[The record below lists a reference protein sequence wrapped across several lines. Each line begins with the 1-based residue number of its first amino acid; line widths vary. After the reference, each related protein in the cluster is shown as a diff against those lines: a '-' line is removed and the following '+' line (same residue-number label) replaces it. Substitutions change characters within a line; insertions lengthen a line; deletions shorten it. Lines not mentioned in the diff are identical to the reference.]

1 MEKILL
7 IDQLSPEGHVNYDKF
22 WIKSLTNLKVEYT
35 FVGKKS
41 FLDKLCIPNNVNKL
55 EIPESYYKNIQ
66 KRWKDE

>member
-35 FVGKKS
+35 FVGKKV
-41 FLDKLCIPNNVNKL
+41 F
-55 EIPESYYKNIQ
+55 
-66 KRWKDE
+66 